1 MISASEVYKMYEDA
15 EMNDTQ
21 TYSVEPVAE
30 LRDEREDLHAEIAN
44 INAGIETTD
53 DGDQIAAL
61 RQEKIGLVGTLED
74 MDRVLDMAGQNHKGY
89 LVLKRVASEEWHTR
103 IPMLYMSD
111 DTDAS
116 MAVAVLN
123 THAIIE
129 SLPKESS

>member
-1 MISASEVYKMYEDA
+1 MISASELYKMYEDV

-53 DGDQIAAL
+53 DEDQLASL
-61 RQEKIGLVGTLED
+61 RQEKAGVVSTLED

-89 LVLKRVASEEWHTR
+89 LVLKRVDSPDWHAR
-103 IPMLYMSD
+103 IPMLYISD
-111 DTDAS
+111 DTDAA
-116 MAVAVLN
+116 MAAAVLN